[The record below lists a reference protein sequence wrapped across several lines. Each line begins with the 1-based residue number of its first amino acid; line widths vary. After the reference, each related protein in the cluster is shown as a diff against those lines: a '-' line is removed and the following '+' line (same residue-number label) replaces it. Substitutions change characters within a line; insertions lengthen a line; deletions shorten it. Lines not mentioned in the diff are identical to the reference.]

1 MKCEICGQEA
11 PFFIESYLPQSDTP
25 ITYRFCRLHMEWVN
39 IHIHRTIEDLRPKTC
54 IVEEVKG

>member
-25 ITYRFCRLHMEWVN
+25 ITYRFCKLHMEWVN
-39 IHIHRTIEDLRPKTC
+39 NHIHRTVEDLRKTC
-54 IVEEVKG
+54 IVEGVKG